1 MGNNFFRVDKR
12 DIDFVLNEQL
22 KVEQLC
28 ELDKY
33 KDFDSDDFDMIIT
46 EAIKFAQEE
55 LGPLN
60 SDADQ
65 EGSVFENGDVK
76 VPAAFHKAYKLACEN
91 GWIAMANSQEWGGQ
105 GLPGPIAMSAGEI
118 FFGACTSFML
128 FFPGPG
134 VGHMVENFGP
144 DHLRETY
151 CEKLYTGE
159 WQGTM
164 CLTEPNAG
172 TAVGDLKTTAKKDG
186 DTYLITGTKCFITA
200 GNHDL
205 TDNIIHGVLARVEG
219 APPGTKGISQFIV
232 PKYWVNEDGSQGEF
246 NNVTCAGIEHKMGI
260 RASATCTL
268 NFGEDGPCRGYLLG
282 DEENKGMRQMFQM
295 MNEARITTGL
305 QGIALAATAYE
316 NAVQY
321 SQERVQGVEVKAMKD
336 PEAPRVPII
345 KHADV
350 RRMLLH
356 QKCMVDGMRAFA
368 YRLAMYEDIAHNH
381 PSEEER
387 NFHNGYVDLMTPI
400 IKAYCS
406 DQAFDMTSIAMQ
418 CYGGYGYCSEYP
430 VEQYCRD
437 ARIAM
442 IFEGT
447 NFIQA
452 ADLIGRKLN
461 IGGGMLM
468 QSYMAKMEEFLG
480 GLKGNAT
487 VGDLVEKL
495 DAAKTTLLET
505 TMKIAGIAMEGDLD
519 YVMSIATRY
528 LHMFGEIA
536 MARELIEQAAI
547 AGEKLEGLAED
558 HPDHAFYTGKIH
570 SARFFVNNILPG
582 VQMKATVIE
591 NQDRSCVEIPENAF
605 STT

>member
-1 MGNNFFRVDKR
+1 MGNNFYRVSKR

-46 EAIKFAQEE
+46 EAIKFATEV

-60 SDADQ
+60 QD
-65 EGSVFENGDVK
+65 GDREAAKYEDGKVK
-76 VPAAFHKAYKLACEN
+76 APAIFHDAYKLACEN
-91 GWIAMANSQEWGGQ
+91 GWISMSNSAEWGGQ
-105 GLPGPIAMSAGEI
+105 GLPSVIAMAAGEI
-118 FFGACTSFML
+118 FFGGCTSFML
-128 FFPGPG
+128 YFPGPG

-144 DHLRETY
+144 ESLREAF

-164 CLTEPNAG
+164 CLTEPGAG
-172 TAVGDLKTTAKKDG
+172 TAVGDLRTTAKKDG

-200 GNHDL
+200 GDHDL
-205 TDNIIHGVLARVEG
+205 TPNIIHGVLARVEG
-219 APPGTKGISQFIV
+219 APPGTKGISQFII
-232 PKYWVNEDGSQGEF
+232 PKYWVNEDGSIGDF

-260 RASATCTL
+260 KASATCTL
-268 NFGEDGPCRGYLLG
+268 NFGEDGPCRGFLLG
-282 DEENKGMRQMFQM
+282 EEENKGMRQMFQM

-305 QGIALAATAYE
+305 QGIALAAAAYE

-321 SQERVQGVEVKAMKD
+321 TQERIQGVDIKSMKD
-336 PEAPRVPII
+336 PDAPRVPII

-350 RRMLLH
+350 RRMLLL
-356 QKCMVDGMRAFA
+356 QKSFVEGMRAFA
-368 YRLAMYEDIAHNH
+368 YRLASYEDFAHGH
-381 PSEEER
+381 PDEEKR
-387 NFHNGYVDLMTPI
+387 KWYAGYVDLMTPI
-400 IKAYCS
+400 VKAYCS
-406 DQAFDMTSIAMQ
+406 DMSFDMTSVAMQ
-418 CYGGYGYCSEYP
+418 CYGGYGYCQEYP

-461 IGGGMLM
+461 IGGGVLM
-468 QSYMAKMEEFLG
+468 QNYMADIDEFIG
-480 GLKGNAT
+480 GLKGNEA
-487 VGDLVEKL
+487 VGDLVEQL
-495 DAAKTTLLET
+495 DTAKNVLLGT

-519 YVMSIATRY
+519 YVMSISTRY
-528 LHMFGEIA
+528 LHMFGEIVI
-536 MARELIEQAAI
+536 ARELIEQAAI
-547 AGEKLEGLAED
+547 AAEALKTAEAD
-558 HPDHAFYTGKIH
+558 TVDHAFYTGKVY
-570 SARFFVNNILPG
+570 SAKFFVNSILPS
-582 VQMKATVIE
+582 VEMKAKVIE
-591 NQDRSCVEIPENAF
+591 NMDRSCIEIPDNAF
-605 STT
+605 SV